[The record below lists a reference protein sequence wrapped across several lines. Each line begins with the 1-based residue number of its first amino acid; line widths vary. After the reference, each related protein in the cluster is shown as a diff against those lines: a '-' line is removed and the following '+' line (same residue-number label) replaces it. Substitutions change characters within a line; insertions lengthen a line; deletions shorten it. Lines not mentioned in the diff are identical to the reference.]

1 VIRKKRRKFVFQGGM
16 KEAEMKPLIAWQAHG
31 KRKCISDS
39 SSLKEILFL
48 AGSTI
53 TGHQQNL
60 FQFSGATDLTP
71 VRQRCRENRS
81 RGT

>member
-1 VIRKKRRKFVFQGGM
+1 M
-16 KEAEMKPLIAWQAHG
+16 KEAEIKPLIACQAHG

-48 AGSTI
+48 ARSTI

-60 FQFSGATDLTP
+60 FLFSGATDLTP
-71 VRQRCRENRS
+71 VRQRFRENRS
-81 RGT
+81 HVT